1 MDWLKI
7 SSAAQVLKDGVSL
20 LINKDDKVT
29 DQSVNDTIIQKGY
42 ELEQAL
48 DGFINALKERTE

>member
-20 LINKDDKVT
+20 LIRRDEPET
-29 DQSVNDTIIQKGY
+29 DQTVNETIIQKGY

-48 DGFINALKERTE
+48 DGFIDALKEKTK

>member
-20 LINKDDKVT
+20 LINKDQPAL
-29 DQSVNDTIIQKGY
+29 DQSVNETIIKKGY

-48 DGFINALKERTE
+48 DGFIDALKEKTN

>member
-7 SSAAQVLKDGVSL
+7 SSAAQVLKDGVTL
-20 LINKDDKVT
+20 LIKDGKEV
-29 DQSVNDTIIQKGY
+29 DQSVNETIIQKGY

-48 DGFINALKERTE
+48 DGFIDALKQKTK

>member
-7 SSAAQVLKDGVSL
+7 SSAAQVLKDGVTL
-20 LINKDDKVT
+20 LIKDEKTVDK
-29 DQSVNDTIIQKGY
+29 SVNETIIQKGY

-48 DGFINALKERTE
+48 DGFIDALKQKTK

>member
-20 LINKDDKVT
+20 LISKNEAT
-29 DQSVNDTIIQKGY
+29 ADQAVNETIIQKGY

-48 DGFINALKERTE
+48 EGFIDALKEKTK

>member
-20 LINKDDKVT
+20 LINKDEKPA
-29 DQSVNDTIIQKGY
+29 DQSVNDNIIQKGY

-48 DGFINALKERTE
+48 DGFIEALKERTN